1 MQYVKKTVLFFLI
14 SLLITLK
21 LAAQLSSDLS
31 QFKSSQ
37 ISDEQLQRYMQQAQ
51 VAGLT
56 ENEVIAEFQKRGM
69 PETEVQLLQARI
81 KNMGSTGGIQT
92 GTNLT
97 TEPSGSGK
105 RLLKGEQTFFKPI
118 EKPSRVFGA
127 DLFTGADPLFVT
139 DLKMA
144 TPKNYII
151 GPDDELQLDIYGYN
165 ISSQKL
171 IVSPDGFVNIKYAGL
186 VNLSGLSIEQATG
199 IIKSRLT
206 KYYPTLSSGDTKIQ
220 LTLGSIRTIQVT
232 IVGAV
237 KKPGTVSLPS
247 LATLFNALYACGGPL
262 ENGSFRNIELIRNN
276 KIIVVADLYQF
287 IQTGNQSA
295 NVALRDNDVIRI
307 PYTINQ
313 VVMDGGLNRTGI
325 FEIKK
330 GETVGQVMDY
340 AGGFQRNAF
349 RGRITGTRFTDIER
363 KVIDIA
369 EASYSTFQLQ
379 NGDSLY
385 VDTVINRYQ
394 NRIIITGSVVK
405 PGSYS
410 LEPNM
415 GIKQLINKAHGL
427 TEDAFTG
434 RATVTRKRADL
445 TKEIISINL
454 KDVFL
459 GNDEFYL
466 QKEDSL
472 HVVSVLDL
480 KDNFTVTINGPVKK
494 PGQYLFEDSLSL
506 QSLILQ
512 AGGFLDYATATGIE
526 VGRRK
531 KDINVSE
538 KGTATT
544 EIFSLALT
552 KDMSKLGADFYLQPY
567 DIISIKSDPA
577 KVKQTNV
584 KLSGEVMY
592 EGVYTLAYPDER
604 LSSVIKRAGGL
615 LPYANLNG
623 AKLIRKKMEVDTNSI
638 KRLLVFSNNKTS
650 LNDSLLAYQEKQLS
664 NEQVFVALDLRKIIS
679 KPGTVDDVTLKDGDE
694 LVVPRIDNTVTID
707 GQVLS
712 PVKVQYDP
720 EMRFINYISAAGG
733 FTKTALKKGAFVV
746 YPNGRAART
755 TNVIGIKFRPK
766 VQPGSS
772 IYVPVKPEGKGFD
785 AAKAGILVSALSAI
799 MTGLILIF
807 K

>member
-1 MQYVKKTVLFFLI
+1 MLYLKKTAFLFLVG
-14 SLLITLK
+14 LLMTLR
-21 LAAQLSSDLS
+21 LAAQLPSDLS
-31 QFKSSQ
+31 QAKSSQ
-37 ISDEQLQRYMQQAQ
+37 ITDEQLQQYVMKAQ
-51 VAGLT
+51 SAGLT
-56 ENEVIAEFQKRGM
+56 EDQVVLEFQKRGM
-69 PETEVQLLQARI
+69 PETEVQLLLARI
-81 KNMGSTGGIQT
+81 KNITASGVSVQPGNQPTEKP
-92 GTNLT
+92 GT
-97 TEPSGSGK
+97 GK
-105 RLLKGEQTFFKPI
+105 RILKGEQTLFQPI
-118 EKPSRVFGA
+118 ENSSRVFGA
-127 DLFTGADPLFVT
+127 DLFTGTDPLFVPN
-139 DLKMA
+139 LKMA
-144 TPKNYII
+144 TPKTYII
-151 GPDDELQLDIYGYN
+151 GPEDELQLDIYGYN

-186 VNLSGLSIEQATG
+186 INLSGLSIEQATG

-262 ENGSFRNIELIRNN
+262 DNGSFRNIELIRNN
-276 KIIVVADLYQF
+276 KTIVVADLYQF

-295 NVALRDNDVIRI
+295 NFPLRDNDVIRI
-307 PYTINQ
+307 PYAASQ
-313 VVMDGGLNRTGI
+313 VVMEGGLNKTGI

-330 GETVGQVMDY
+330 GETVNQVMDY
-340 AGGFQRNAF
+340 AGGFRRNAF
-349 RGRITGTRFTDIER
+349 RGRITGTRFTEIER
-363 KVIDIA
+363 KVIDIP
-369 EASYSTFQLQ
+369 EASYTSFQLQ

-405 PGSYS
+405 PGTYS
-410 LEPNM
+410 LEPGM
-415 GIKQLINKAHGL
+415 SVKQLVEKAHGL
-427 TEDAFTG
+427 KEDAFTG
-434 RATVTRKRADL
+434 RATITRRRADL

-454 KDVFL
+454 KDMLL
-459 GNDEFYL
+459 GNQNFLL

-472 HVVSVLDL
+472 HIVSVLEL
-480 KDNFTVTINGPVKK
+480 KDRFTVTINGPVKK
-494 PGQYLFEDSLSL
+494 PGEYLFEDSLTL
-506 QSLILQ
+506 QSVILQ
-512 AGGFLDYATATGIE
+512 AGGFLDFATATGIE

-531 KDINVSE
+531 KDINVNE

-544 EIFSLALT
+544 EIFTLALT
-552 KDMSKLGADFYLQPY
+552 KDISKLGADFYLQPY
-567 DIISIKSDPA
+567 DVISIKTDPA
-577 KVKQTNV
+577 KLKQTNV

-623 AKLIRKKMEVDTNSI
+623 AKLIRKKIEVDTSNI
-638 KRLLVFSNNKTS
+638 KRLLLFSNKKTAQD
-650 LNDSLLAYQEKQLS
+650 DSVLAYQEKQLS
-664 NEQVFVALDLRKIIS
+664 NEQVFVALDLKKIIS
-679 KPGTVDDVTLKDGDE
+679 NPGTIDDITLKDGDE

-720 EMRFINYISAAGG
+720 HLRFINYVSAAGG
-733 FTKTALKKGAFVV
+733 FTKTAMKKGAFVV

-755 TNVIGIKFRPK
+755 TNFLGIKFRPK